1 MAIAKELKDVT
12 KVAVP
17 SAYKTVSEVVAKL
30 LDPEYAAQYVVKVNK
45 GSASNPRFLDI
56 IEWHT
61 AIRMLTDVFG
71 PFGFD
76 LRIVGSTNDFQYGAF
91 TTDMELTG
99 RALDDVTGEVVSLTR
114 PGRGLGLVPRS
125 VMADERRT
133 DAEYDRQIHGSKSDA
148 ITNATKGLGD
158 GFGLYLYR
166 KSSNGQ
172 SMAASGS
179 STTSSTTT
187 APRTSTAPA
196 AGGSAGGGDLGARP
210 SPGQMRVLEKAGYP
224 ASFVATLPFTDWKEI
239 VNALLNK
246 DEDGAYAPLTPHIAP
261 PAKAAMSSNGR
272 APVAAGAPEP
282 DDIPF

>member
-172 SMAASGS
+172 SMAASGGNAA
-179 STTSSTTT
+179 STSGSATT
-187 APRTSTAPA
+187 APRTSTGTAPA
-196 AGGSAGGGDLGARP
+196 ANGELGARP

>member
-1 MAIAKELKDVT
+1 MALTKEVT

-45 GSASNPRFLDI
+45 GSPSNPRFLDI

-99 RALDDVTGEVVSLTR
+99 RAIDDVTGEVVSLTR

-158 GFGLYLYR
+158 GFGLYLY
-166 KSSNGQ
+166 KKTSNGQ

-179 STTSSTTT
+179 AGSSTSSST
-187 APRTSTAPA
+187 APRTSTASAGA
-196 AGGSAGGGDLGARP
+196 AGAASGGDLGARP

-224 ASFVATLPFTDWKEI
+224 ASFVATLAFTDWKEI

-246 DEDGAYAPLTPHIAP
+246 DEDGAYAPLTPHIP
-261 PAKAAMSSNGR
+261 PPSKAAMSSNGR